1 MGEVSIVVSEASG
14 NSSFFRGSFELMGC
28 ESRHNS
34 PRVYRRSGIFR
45 NRDDIPRTQGGV
57 GSTMVF
63 KEYTGVFK
71 VPLGSEVAHL
81 YLADKVSLSSSGG
94 AALPE
99 ISVLHT

>member
-1 MGEVSIVVSEASG
+1 
-14 NSSFFRGSFELMGC
+14 MGC
-28 ESRHNS
+28 ESRHKDS
-34 PRVYRRSGIFR
+34 PRVYRRSGI
-45 NRDDIPRTQGGV
+45 P

-63 KEYTGVFK
+63 KEYTGVCVFK

-81 YLADKVSLSSSGG
+81 YLSDSDKVSLSSSGG